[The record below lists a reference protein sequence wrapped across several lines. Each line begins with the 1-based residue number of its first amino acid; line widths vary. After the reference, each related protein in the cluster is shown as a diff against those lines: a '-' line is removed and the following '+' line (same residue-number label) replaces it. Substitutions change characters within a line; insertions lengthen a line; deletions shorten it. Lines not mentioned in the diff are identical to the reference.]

1 MVSVNNQSQG
11 INPPSES
18 TISKIKNTVKGSVHK
33 ILSLPDKHPKLRIIF
48 DIAIIALAII
58 AMVSILLTSGI
69 SGPMFFAIVPLMG
82 FAGLGIA
89 LLISDTVK
97 NKKVQRIAEK
107 VAAAIVPLII
117 LGSGAAFI
125 TAGVLAVPTSAAF
138 LGTPQFILGVV
149 ISSLA
154 IVALKNIT
162 VPKLL
167 PPKDPSS
174 STKKKISIN
183 KNPANNHTASIKA
196 NAIVNQR
203 KKELVNQERKNIQ
216 RKANTRRNKRKYTVP
231 KNISSKT
238 NKNLT

>member
-1 MVSVNNQSQG
+1 MASVNNQSQR
-11 INPPSES
+11 INPSSES
-18 TISKIKNTVKGSVHK
+18 TRSKIKNTVKGSLHK
-33 ILSLPDKHPKLRIIF
+33 ILSLPDKQPKLRVVF

-58 AMVSILLTSGI
+58 AMISMLLTSGI

-82 FAGLGIA
+82 FMGLGVA

-138 LGTPQFILGVV
+138 LGTPQFILGIV

-167 PPKDPSS
+167 LPKNQTS
-174 STKKKISIN
+174 STKKNISTI
-183 KNPANNHTASIKA
+183 KNAANNNTASTKA
-196 NAIVNQR
+196 NTIVNQR
-203 KKELVNQERKNIQ
+203 KKILLNQERKTLQ
-216 RKANTRRNKRKYTVP
+216 RKANMRRNKRKYTVP
-231 KNISSKT
+231 KNVPSK
-238 NKNLT
+238 